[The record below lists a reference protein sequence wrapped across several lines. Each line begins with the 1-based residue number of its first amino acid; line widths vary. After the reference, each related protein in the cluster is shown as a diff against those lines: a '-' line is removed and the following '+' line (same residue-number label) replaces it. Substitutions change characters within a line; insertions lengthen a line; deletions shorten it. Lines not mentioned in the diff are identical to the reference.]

1 MQAGRGDRLVLLL
14 HGFPECWYSWR
25 YQLPVLAK
33 HATVVAP
40 DLRGYNETEKPR
52 SGYTLDVLTRDVDAL
67 IEALG
72 YRQAVVVGHDWG
84 GMLAWALAIAFPEQV
99 ERLAVL
105 NIPHPALFSRA
116 IGRNW
121 RQTLRSWYIGLFQ
134 LPWLPERLLRW
145 HDCLPIAQMI
155 RGAAVDR
162 SRFGM
167 AELHFYRQAAARPD
181 ALTAML
187 NYYRGM
193 RQGSCGLFHGT
204 GMRVRAPTH
213 MIWAENDVALGKEL
227 TYGTERFVDDFRITY
242 IPHCGH
248 FVQQEQPEQVNRL
261 LLDFLQGG

>member
-25 YQLPVLAK
+25 YQLPVLAQ

-52 SGYTLDVLTRDVDAL
+52 SGYTLDVLTRDIDAL

-84 GMLAWALAIAFPEQV
+84 GMLAWALAIAFPERV

-134 LPWLPERLLRW
+134 LPWLPEWLLRW

-167 AELHFYRQAAARPD
+167 AELHFYRQAAARPG

-193 RQGSCGLFHGT
+193 RQGSRGLFHGT
-204 GMRVRAPTH
+204 GMRVKAPTH